1 MLWIVQ
7 GVCAVCTIDTPIPDP
22 TTVVMRGSIQA
33 SLRVTVVSIL
43 IAHKEVILGRCIW
56 FTIMTII
63 MQLRWWRH
71 HIRLRLGH
79 GHSG

>member
-7 GVCAVCTIDTPIPDP
+7 GVCAVCTIDTPIADP

-43 IAHKEVILGRCIW
+43 IAHKEVI
-56 FTIMTII
+56 
-63 MQLRWWRH
+63 
-71 HIRLRLGH
+71 
-79 GHSG
+79 